1 MNLFRDV
8 KEKLCENNLKIIYM
22 ENKLN
27 IVNYKSVV
35 GFDSNKIVVDCGDLV
50 IVSGTDLV
58 ISKLLLDELLIS
70 GKIEKVEFRWIY
82 EKWVFL

>member
-70 GKIEKVEFRWIY
+70 GKIEKVEFR
-82 EKWVFL
+82 